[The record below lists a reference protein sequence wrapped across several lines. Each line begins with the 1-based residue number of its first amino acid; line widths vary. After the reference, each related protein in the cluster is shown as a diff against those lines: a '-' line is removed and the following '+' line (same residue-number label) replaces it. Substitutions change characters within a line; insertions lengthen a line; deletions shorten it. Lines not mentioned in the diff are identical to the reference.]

1 MINKN
6 LEIVRQNIEIAARKA
21 GRNPKDA
28 RLICVTKEANSSQI
42 LDALSQGVTELG
54 ENRVKD
60 AVLKHQAI
68 ADKATWHLIG
78 HLQTNKVKDAVRM
91 FTLIHSV
98 DSLRLAQYIDKEA
111 RKLGKVQEVLIEVN
125 VSGEKAK
132 FGISPDGLGKML
144 ESIKDLSNIKVKGL
158 MTVTPL
164 TDNPQNSKPHF
175 KSLKELRDRYSLKE
189 LSMGM
194 TQDYEV
200 AVEEG
205 ATMVRIGRAIFKEN
219 VNDK

>member
-6 LEIVRQNIEIAARKA
+6 LEIVRRNIEAAARKA

-42 LDALSQGVTELG
+42 LDALSHGVTELG

-60 AVLKHQAI
+60 AVLKHRAI
-68 ADKATWHLIG
+68 AGKATWHLIG

-91 FTLIHSV
+91 FALIHSV

-111 RKLGKVQEVLIEVN
+111 RKSGKVQEVLIEVN

-144 ESIKDLSNIKVKGL
+144 ESIKDLGNIKVKGL

-164 TDNPQNSKPHF
+164 TDNPQNSRPHF

-205 ATMVRIGRAIFKEN
+205 ATMVRVGTAIFQ
-219 VNDK
+219 

>member
-6 LEIVRQNIEIAARKA
+6 LEIVRQNIEVAARKA
-21 GRNPKDA
+21 GRNPKDT
-28 RLICVTKEANSSQI
+28 RFICVTKEANSSQI
-42 LDALSQGVTELG
+42 MDALSQGVSELG

-68 ADKATWHLIG
+68 SDKATWHLIG
-78 HLQTNKVKDAVRM
+78 HLQTNKVKDALRM
-91 FTLIHSV
+91 FALIHSV
-98 DSLRLAQYIDKEA
+98 DSLKLAQYIDKEA
-111 RKLGKVQEVLIEVN
+111 KKIGKVQEVLIEVN

-144 ESIKDLSNIKVKGL
+144 ESIKDLSNIKAKGL
-158 MTVTPL
+158 MTMTPL
-164 TDNPQNSKPHF
+164 TDNAQKSRPHF
-175 KSLKELRDRYSLKE
+175 KSLKELRDRYSLEE

-205 ATMVRIGRAIFKEN
+205 ATMVRVGRAIFQ
-219 VNDK
+219 

>member
-6 LEIVRQNIEIAARKA
+6 LEIVRQNIEVAARKA
-21 GRNPKDA
+21 GRDPKDA

-60 AVLKHQAI
+60 AILKHQAI

-91 FTLIHSV
+91 FALIHSV
-98 DSLRLAQYIDKEA
+98 DSIRLAQYIDKEA
-111 RKLGKVQEVLIEVN
+111 KKLGKVQEVLIEVN

-132 FGISPDGLGKML
+132 FGISADGLGKML

-158 MTVTPL
+158 MTMTPL
-164 TDNPQNSKPHF
+164 TDNPQKSRPHF
-175 KSLKELRDRYSLKE
+175 KSLKELRDRYSLEE

-205 ATMVRIGRAIFKEN
+205 ATIVRVGRAIFK
-219 VNDK
+219 

>member
-6 LEIVRQNIEIAARKA
+6 LEIVRQNIEAAARKA
-21 GRNPKDA
+21 GRDPKDA

-42 LDALSQGVTELG
+42 LDAVSQGVTELG

-60 AVLKHQAI
+60 AALKHQAI

-91 FTLIHSV
+91 FALIHSV
-98 DSLRLAQYIDKEA
+98 DSIRLAQYIDKEA
-111 RKLGKVQEVLIEVN
+111 KKIGKVQEVLIEVN

-132 FGISPDGLGKML
+132 FGIPPDGLGKML
-144 ESIKDLSNIKVKGL
+144 ESIKDFSNIKVKGL
-158 MTVTPL
+158 MAMTPL
-164 TDNPQNSKPHF
+164 TDNPQKSRPHF
-175 KSLKELRDRYSLKE
+175 KTLKELRDRYSLEE

-205 ATMVRIGRAIFKEN
+205 ATIVRVGRAIFQ
-219 VNDK
+219 

>member
-6 LEIVRQNIEIAARKA
+6 LEIVRQIIEGTARKA
-21 GRNPKDA
+21 GRNPKDI

-42 LDALSQGVTELG
+42 LDALSQGVAELG

-78 HLQTNKVKDAVRM
+78 HLQTNKVRDAVKM
-91 FTLIHSV
+91 FSLIHSV
-98 DSLRLAQYIDKEA
+98 DSFRLAQYIDKEA
-111 RKLGKVQEVLIEVN
+111 KKLGKIQEVLIEVN

-164 TDNPQNSKPHF
+164 TDNPQKSRPYF
-175 KSLKELRDRYSLKE
+175 KSLKELRDKYSLKE

-205 ATMVRIGRAIFKEN
+205 ATMVRIGRAIFKGN

>member
-1 MINKN
+1 MINKS
-6 LEIVRQNIEIAARKA
+6 LEIVRQNIEVAARKA
-21 GRNPKDA
+21 GRSPKGA

-60 AVLKHQAI
+60 AILKHQAI

-91 FTLIHSV
+91 FALIHSV

-111 RKLGKVQEVLIEVN
+111 KKLGKIQEVLIEVN
-125 VSGEKAK
+125 VSGEKSK
-132 FGISPDGLGKML
+132 FGIFPDGLGRML
-144 ESIKDLSNIKVKGL
+144 DSIKDLSNVKVKGL
-158 MTVTPL
+158 MAMTPL
-164 TDNPQNSKPHF
+164 TDNPQKSRPHF
-175 KSLKELRDRYSLKE
+175 KLLKELRDRYSLKE

-205 ATMVRIGRAIFKEN
+205 ATMVRVGRAIFQ
-219 VNDK
+219 